1 MGKSE
6 ERNLNSENIQQLYSL
21 YLLPSTI
28 YFTPYALLFVPF
40 LSATRNPKGDRL
52 FCKHLQVTFMPY
64 GVVLKMNVEHRT
76 SNVEHRIT
84 MSLRSAI

>member
-6 ERNLNSENIQQLYSL
+6 ERNLNSENIQQLHSL
-21 YLLPSTI
+21 FLLPSTI

-64 GVVLKMNVEHRT
+64 GVVLTIHTVSRH
-76 SNVEHRIT
+76 SNC
-84 MSLRSAI
+84 